1 MQIIRHRYGGEKV
14 AEVYFYIPAGRAGDA
29 VDCGIKLSEWFS
41 REINIDGD
49 RRKCITALLN
59 PSDEYEKYTS
69 VEYKCLKLEIPPKYC
84 YVADRS
90 LYDAGCKFSAA
101 MKLYEESVIPILS
114 YKFGEYR
121 FPEALVITTVLSEQI
136 TVTGK
141 MLDTPVLYANSPEL
155 YLNNL
160 AEQLK
165 EEHSDMNDTLL
176 YLYFKWLCSRG
187 EADMVCDGAADSPAV
202 FVLRE
207 NNRPYVFHA
216 PGRTQ

>member
-1 MQIIRHRYGGEKV
+1 M
-14 AEVYFYIPAGRAGDA
+14 AEVYFYIPEGRAGDA
-29 VDCGIKLSEWFS
+29 VDCGIKLSEWYS
-41 REINIDGD
+41 REVYIDGSL
-49 RRKCITALLN
+49 RKCIAALLN
-59 PSDEYEKYTS
+59 PRDEYEKFRS
-69 VEYKCLKLEIPPKYC
+69 GEYKCLKLEIPPKYC

-90 LYDAGCKFSAA
+90 LYEAGCGNPGA
-101 MKLYEESVIPILS
+101 MELYRESIIPAMS
-114 YKFGEYR
+114 YKFGDYR
-121 FPEALVITTVLSEQI
+121 FPEVLVTTTVLSEQI
-136 TVTGK
+136 SVTGK
-141 MLDTPVLYANSPEL
+141 MLDTPVLYTSSQEL

-160 AEQLK
+160 TERLK
-165 EEHSDMNDTLL
+165 EEHSDLDDTFL